1 MIAPRTHTLLADL
14 RQRLAKLEKSS
25 RPADERPVSTGSPAL
40 DRLLAAGGLARGS
53 LVEYL
58 SPGPGSGT
66 GTLALG
72 AAREA
77 CTGGRALVVVD
88 RSRTF
93 YSLAAAAWGIDLS
106 LMLLLQPADDAA
118 QLWAL
123 DQALRCPGV
132 GAVYATCGAL
142 DVRDFR
148 RLQLAAES
156 GGTLGV
162 LVRPARLRGQPSW
175 AETQWSVSRVHEC
188 NEMHQKVPAKEDEPE
203 GAFRFAHALYGSA
216 PCPRSAA
223 RPRRRRRQRC
233 RRQRRRPHRHAAGR
247 GDDSGQACSRHT
259 PCAVAAKRHTECAY
273 YVASRPGRRSGRAGT
288 PSRAL
293 RAVQPARGLGNGRNQ
308 REVRGQRSEVRGLQ
322 LGTWNLEPGTRC
334 F

>member
-1 MIAPRTHTLLADL
+1 M
-14 RQRLAKLEKSS
+14 
-25 RPADERPVSTGSPAL
+25 DERPVSTGSPAL
-40 DRLLAAGGLARGS
+40 DRLLPARGLARGS

-66 GTLALG
+66 GTLALA

-77 CTGGRALVVVD
+77 CAGGRALVVVD

-93 YSLAAAAWGIDLS
+93 YAPAAAAWGIDLS
-106 LMLLLQPADDAA
+106 QLLILQPADDAA

-162 LVRPARLRGQPSW
+162 LVRPKRLRGQPSW
-175 AETQWSVSRVHEC
+175 ADVQW
-188 NEMHQKVPAKEDEPE
+188 
-203 GAFRFAHALYGSA
+203 
-216 PCPRSAA
+216 
-223 RPRRRRRQRC
+223 
-233 RRQRRRPHRHAAGR
+233 
-247 GDDSGQACSRHT
+247 
-259 PCAVAAKRHTECAY
+259 
-273 YVASRPGRRSGRAGT
+273 
-288 PSRAL
+288 
-293 RAVQPARGLGNGRNQ
+293 AVQPRATKDERRRSLVIGHWSLVIRHLWRLHVELVRCRGAPGGQVAELVLDETTGIWQDARTSHATHPVPLPAQ
-308 REVRGQRSEVRGLQ
+308 LADPARSR
-322 LGTWNLEPGTRC
+322 RA
-334 F
+334 